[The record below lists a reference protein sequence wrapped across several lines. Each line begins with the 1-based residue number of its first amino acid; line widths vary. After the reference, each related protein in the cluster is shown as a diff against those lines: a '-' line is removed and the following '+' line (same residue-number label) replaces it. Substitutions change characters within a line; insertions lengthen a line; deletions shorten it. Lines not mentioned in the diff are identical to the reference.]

1 VPSGILRIV
10 RVIVTGGTGF
20 VGRAL
25 AHALVR
31 RGDEAVILTRGQ
43 AGDMAH
49 RCGRCPGGNVK
60 FASWKP
66 EERGDW
72 MNVIDGVDAVIH
84 LAGASVADER
94 WSDARK
100 ALLRSSRIRSTELL
114 SEAIAGAKV
123 KPNVFVSASAAGF
136 YGTRTGDAIVTEATP
151 SGDDFLATLSR
162 DWEAAAL
169 GAREAGVRVVHPRI
183 GLVLGRGGGLFGRL
197 APLFNAFVGGP
208 IGSGKQ
214 YVPWVHLRDV
224 VGAIEAMVDRA
235 DLEGAYNTVAPEPVT
250 MNELADALGDALH
263 RPTLVRVPAFAVRAL
278 LGSEAAEVVLTGQ
291 RALPK
296 RLTDAGFAFVFADL
310 RSALEDLVSGARDE
324 MTPRVAT

>member
-1 VPSGILRIV
+1 V

-43 AGDMAH
+43 AGDVAH
-49 RCGRCPGGNVK
+49 RCGRCPGGKVK
-60 FASWKP
+60 FASWTP
-66 EERGDW
+66 EERGEW
-72 MNVIDGVDAVIH
+72 MSVVDGVDAVIH
-84 LAGASVADER
+84 LAGASVTEER
-94 WSDARK
+94 WSEPRK

-114 SEAIAGAKV
+114 SEAISRAKV
-123 KPNVFVSASAAGF
+123 KPKVFVSASAVGY
-136 YGTRTGDAIVTEATP
+136 YGMRTGDAIVTEATP
-151 SGDDFLATLSR
+151 AGDDFLATLSR
-162 DWEAAAL
+162 DWEAAASA
-169 GAREAGVRVVHPRI
+169 ARDAGVRVVHPRV
-183 GLVLGRGGGLFGRL
+183 GLVLGRGGGLFGKL

-208 IGSGKQ
+208 LGDGKQ

-224 VGAIEAMVDRA
+224 VGVIEAMIDR
-235 DLEGAYNTVAPEPVT
+235 DDFTGAYNTVAPEPVT
-250 MNELADALGDALH
+250 MNEFAEAFGDALH
-263 RPTLVRVPAFAVRAL
+263 RPTLFRVPAFAVRAA
-278 LGSEAAEVVLTGQ
+278 LGNEAAQAVLTGQ